1 MNDLNYNKSRILV
14 VDDNQGIA
22 RLLATLFE
30 EKGIKVDTALGVA
43 DARTLLQEHRGRYD
57 LVLSDISMPGESGFD
72 LLRWMKGQDSPN
84 PDVPVLLTTAQ
95 MPEAANRVLGLSL
108 GAVDYVVR
116 PIEMDEL
123 VIRVLHAMA
132 DFQRVKNLKANLE
145 NSEKMAMVGRILAA
159 FNHEIKNLSAI
170 VKLSADHV
178 HDHMCA
184 SEENPSQ
191 DVGESLRIL
200 KQSSDLLAQVTRDL
214 GGIIAGRKPTM
225 APVDL
230 GQLGEEIV
238 RMMRT
243 RVKPSRLSFET
254 PPTTA
259 WVMGNDLQVK
269 QILINLILN
278 AADAI
283 HEIHHDPHRDDN
295 AGHIVVSLQSQSQ
308 NHWSILVRDNGI
320 GFNDAGER
328 REFEAF
334 RTTKQLRGGQ
344 GLGLWL
350 CAKLAR
356 DMGGLL
362 TLRSDGPLKGAEA
375 SLTLRHTQAPARPVD
390 LDLSQYLS
398 D

>member
-1 MNDLNYNKSRILV
+1 MNEATLKKARILV
-14 VDDNQGIA
+14 VDDNVGIV

-30 EKGIKVDTALGVA
+30 EKGIHVDTATSVRE
-43 DARTLLQEHRGRYD
+43 ARQQLLNARGNYD

-72 LLRWMKGQDSPN
+72 LLRWMKGYDSPN

-95 MPEAANRVLGLSL
+95 MPEPENRVLGLSL

-116 PIEMDEL
+116 PIEMEEL

-132 DFQRVKNLKANLE
+132 DFQRVKSLKANLE

-170 VKLSADHV
+170 VKLSADQV
-178 HDHMCA
+178 HDNLLDGPMA
-184 SEENPSQ
+184 ELSK
-191 DVGESLRIL
+191 DESLQIL
-200 KQSSDLLAQVTRDL
+200 RQSSDLLAQVTRDL
-214 GGIIAGRKPTM
+214 GGIITGDKPRLG
-225 APVDL
+225 PVDL
-230 GQLGEEIV
+230 VEVATMIGRIMG
-238 RMMRT
+238 T
-243 RVKPSRLSFET
+243 RVRPSRLFFEL
-254 PPTTA
+254 PPTPI
-259 WVMGNDLQVK
+259 WVLANDLQVK

-283 HEIHHDPHRDDN
+283 HEIHDDGGVPQGN
-295 AGHIVVSLQSQSQ
+295 IIVSIQSHQPESWTI
-308 NHWSILVRDNGI
+308 HVRDNGI
-320 GFNDAGER
+320 GFKDAGER

-350 CAKLAR
+350 CSKLAH
-356 DMGGLL
+356 DMGGSLV
-362 TLRSDGPLKGAEA
+362 LRSDGPLKGVEA
-375 SLTLRHTQAPARPVD
+375 GLTLKSSNPPVQEAVFD
-390 LDLSQYLS
+390 ISSYLT